1 MPEAL
6 ALLLLFQLAGD
17 AIARATGLP
26 VPGPVLGFGLLFLT
40 LLARRDRL
48 GRLPDAAGA
57 LHSHLSLLF
66 IPAGTGVVLY
76 LPALAREWLPIVVAL
91 VTSTL
96 VGLAVTALVAR
107 ALMGRVVPARSAPRG
122 IGPVEG
128 RASAGE
134 GPGRRTRH
142 DPTER

>member
-6 ALLLLFQLAGD
+6 AILLLFQLAGD
-17 AIARATGLP
+17 ALARVTGLP

-48 GRLPDAAGA
+48 GRLPDMATA

-91 VTSTL
+91 LTSTV

-107 ALMGRVVPARSAPRG
+107 ALMGRVVPARVTMHATGPDATASVADGPR
-122 IGPVEG
+122 
-128 RASAGE
+128 RARSDAE
-134 GPGRRTRH
+134 AR
-142 DPTER
+142 